1 MSTLNSLVDKSEIGA
16 SEALPAVAL
25 QRCIEP
31 QCGASYDLNERL
43 YVCPRC
49 GGLLDVRLDIDA
61 RWDRLADANTL
72 RELWQVRLASND
84 SRDRSGVWRYRELLP
99 FADDVAIVSL
109 AEGNTPLYEAP
120 RSAAYCGLPALQLKH
135 QGCNPTGSFKD
146 TGMTTAITQA
156 RILGAQVVVC
166 ASTGNTSASLAA
178 YAARAEL
185 SCAILVPR
193 GQVSH
198 AKLAQSLDYGATV
211 LELEGNFDD
220 AMRVVRELA
229 EDESI
234 YLVNSI
240 NPFRLEGQK
249 TVAAELLQQL
259 DWQVPDHV
267 VVPGG
272 NLGNSSAFGKGFR
285 ELQQLGLIDRL
296 PKLTVVQAE
305 GAAPFA
311 HLFAQHADALFNEA
325 APAQCA
331 AIEHPQTLAS
341 AIKMGAPVSWPKAWR
356 ALRWTSGQVLSVSE
370 QEIADAKAIIGREG
384 IGCEPASATTVA
396 GIKRLVANGVIGSDE
411 DIVAVLTGHIL
422 KDTDYAIKYYQ
433 EELYTHDRTSGKAK
447 EESRLAGTYSNPPA
461 RVKAT
466 KAAILEGLRQHEQE
480 HSGDFGRENA
490 SDSD

>member
-1 MSTLNSLVDKSEIGA
+1 MSTLNSLVDNSEVDN
-16 SEALPAVAL
+16 SEALTAAL
-25 QRCIEP
+25 QRCVEP
-31 QCGASYDLNERL
+31 QCGASYELNERL

-49 GGLLDVRLDIDA
+49 GGLLDVEK
-61 RWDRLADANTL
+61 RWDQFANANTL
-72 RELWQVRLASND
+72 REQWQARLSSND
-84 SRDRSGVWRYRELLP
+84 PKDLSGVWRYRELLP

-109 AEGNTPLYEAP
+109 AEGNTPLYGAP
-120 RSAAYCGLPALQLKH
+120 RSAKYCGLPSLQLKH

-156 RILGAQVVVC
+156 RILGARVVVC

-211 LELEGNFDD
+211 LELDGNFDD

-249 TVAAELLQQL
+249 TVAAELLEQL
-259 DWQVPDHV
+259 NWQVPDQV

-272 NLGNSSAFGKGFR
+272 NLGNSSALGKGFQ

-296 PKLTVVQAE
+296 PQLSVVQAE

-311 HLFAQHADALFNEA
+311 HLFARHAGDLFNEDA
-325 APAQCA
+325 RAECA
-331 AIEHPQTLAS
+331 TVEHPRTLAS
-341 AIKMGAPVSWPKAWR
+341 AIKIGAPVSWPKAWR
-356 ALRWTSGQVLSVSE
+356 ALRWTSGRVLSVTE
-370 QEIADAKAIIGREG
+370 QEIADAKAMIGRDG

-396 GIKRLVANGVIGSDE
+396 GIRKLVQNKVIQPGE
-411 DIVAVLTGHIL
+411 TVVAILTGHLL
-422 KDTDYAIKYYQ
+422 KDTDYVVKYHSDN
-433 EELYTHDRTSGKAK
+433 LYLQDDGGSSAK
-447 EESRLAGTYSNPPA
+447 GLSIAGTFANKPV
-461 RVKAT
+461 RVEAKCDSI
-466 KAAILEGLRQHEQE
+466 KEAIEKVQHE
-480 HSGDFGRENA
+480 RPA
-490 SDSD
+490 LR